1 MSGTA
6 TVDLR
11 VERTWDLGRLL
22 AEAFEWPVDWRTVPL
37 GEIAAMIPRTASPTE
52 GALVIAPGG
61 LDARTGGIRRR
72 TDKYLGNVYQVGV
85 SERSLREGDLLVP
98 PIASLPV
105 LYVTPAMQGALVAGS
120 FLALRAGADS
130 LWLWGVLNSTEGK
143 QLRATATTSKTLRL
157 GQRAALLSLPIPR
170 PPLSQLGR
178 VEPALRDLITMTGAD
193 EEDAPTS
200 WWRVADI
207 RDTEWRLVLATSR
220 PELLDQGVPLE
231 GLARDIRIGRSVGSA
246 PTNSPGPYDLP
257 VADAGWLRSGKF
269 RRWCAPDSP
278 RAALRTE
285 QDDVVMAVTGRA
297 AHAQVAP
304 AGLVIDTSVAAVTLH
319 DPELS
324 RGLAQFLNSRTGL
337 GMRALRLTGSF
348 ITRLN
353 LRDIRQLR
361 VTDDVYS
368 VVDRDGGLHSG
379 APPLEERLE
388 QLLWV

>member
-1 MSGTA
+1 MSGAA

-11 VERTWDLGRLL
+11 VERTWDLGRIL
-22 AEAFEWPVDWRTVPL
+22 ANAFEWPVDWRTVSL
-37 GEIAAMIPRTASPTE
+37 GEIAAVIAPTTSPPE

-72 TDKYLGNVYQVGV
+72 TDRYLGNVYQVGA

-105 LYVTPAMQGALVAGS
+105 LYVTAAMQGALVAGS
-120 FLALRAGADS
+120 FLALRTDADA

-143 QLRATATTSKTLRL
+143 QLRAMAATSRTLRL
-157 GQRAALLSLPIPR
+157 SQKAALLSLPIPR
-170 PPLSQLGR
+170 PPLSQQRR
-178 VEPALRDLITMTGAD
+178 VEPGLRDLVTMTGAD
-193 EEDAPTS
+193 EEDAATS

-207 RDTEWRLVLATSR
+207 RDIEWRFALATSR

-231 GLARDIRIGRSVGSA
+231 TLASDIRIGRSVGTA
-246 PTNSPGPYDLP
+246 PTNAPGPFDLP

-269 RRWCAPDSP
+269 RRWCPPDSP

-285 QDDVVMAVTGRA
+285 QDDVVMALTGRA

-304 AGLVIDTSVAAVTLH
+304 AGLVIDPSVAAVTLH

-324 RGLAQFLNSRTGL
+324 RGLARFLNSRTGL
-337 GMRALRLTGSF
+337 GTRALRLTGGF

-361 VTDDVYS
+361 ITDDVYS
-368 VVDRDGGLHSG
+368 EVGPDGPDYAW
-379 APPLEERLE
+379 APPLEARLERL
-388 QLLWV
+388 LWG